1 MFDLYKMNNS
11 TNQINNNDN
20 IADNTVD
27 NTSEKNI
34 NNITLTYFLNKN
46 QYPEILEQNKKSIDD
61 ELNHDKQFYRR
72 RIIELTKNAFKREI
86 EDIPLRNHFNCYI
99 KSCIAYLKF
108 NDKQEIIQEEYKNLS
123 MNSGNNSVCDKASTN
138 IVDDDEYID
147 CDYLMKRPDVVKKVT
162 LDGFVV
168 TNKKEEIKPFP
179 KKQNINLHDSKFK
192 RKGVHS
198 TKQNISE
205 NGKKNKEQK
214 DKKDKKDKKERDEKN
229 MENKM

>member
-20 IADNTVD
+20 NDNIAD

-46 QYPEILEQNKKSIDD
+46 QYPEILEQNKKGIDD
-61 ELNHDKQFYRR
+61 ELKHDKQFYRR

-108 NDKQEIIQEEYKNLS
+108 NDKQEIIQDEYKNLN
-123 MNSGNNSVCDKASTN
+123 MNSGNNSVCDKTSTN
-138 IVDDDEYID
+138 IDDDDEYID

-179 KKQNINLHDSKFK
+179 KKQNI
-192 RKGVHS
+192 RK
-198 TKQNISE
+198 KK
-205 NGKKNKEQK
+205 KKNKEQK
-214 DKKDKKDKKERDEKN
+214 DKKDKKECDEKN